1 MMPSLTH
8 KLACLILCILLLSK
22 LHHCFEEEEAKAA
35 RSVFLEDHQ
44 AIPLHG
50 LWSAYAKFF
59 KIIAG
64 KKLQAQE
71 VLNIDAYGAN
81 SQGYLKAW
89 KAVCSSSTPA
99 ILMVPEKKNYVL
111 EPITFSGPCK
121 SSVTVMIKGSVEAPV
136 DRSAWTDRKHWIMF
150 SGVDNLSVG
159 GGGVIDGNGN
169 VWWQNSC
176 KIKKSSPCVDA
187 PTALTFNGCKNL
199 RVENLRIQ
207 DSQQIHVSFQ
217 SCSGVDVSHLSITAP
232 ATSPNTDGI
241 HVTGT
246 QSITISD
253 SVIATG
259 DDCISIV
266 SGSANVMAKN
276 IVCGPGHGISIGSLG
291 GGNSKAIVSN
301 VTVDTARLSGT
312 TNGVRIKT
320 YQGGSGYAKNI
331 VFKNIVMQNVK
342 NPIIIDQNYCDS
354 KKPCQEQASAVEV
367 GQVLYKN
374 ITGTSASEVAI
385 DLSCS
390 KAAPCQGI
398 VLQDI
403 DLSHQGSTKSFCENA
418 KWSKLGTVVP
428 SPCTN

>member
-1 MMPSLTH
+1 MPSLAH

-22 LHHCFEEEEAKAA
+22 LHRCFGEEEAA
-35 RSVFLEDHQ
+35 RSVLFEGDQ
-44 AIPLHG
+44 PAIPLHD
-50 LWSAYAKFF
+50 LRSAYAKLYQLL
-59 KIIAG
+59 AG
-64 KKLQAQE
+64 MKVQAQE
-71 VLNIDAYGAN
+71 VINIDAYGAN
-81 SQGYLKAW
+81 SQGYQKAW
-89 KAVCSSSTPA
+89 NAVCSSSTPA
-99 ILMVPEKKNYVL
+99 ILTVPEKKNYVL
-111 EPITFSGPCK
+111 QPIAFSGPCK

-136 DRSAWTDRKHWIMF
+136 DRSLWAGKRYWIMF

-159 GGGVIDGNGN
+159 GGGVINGNGN

-207 DSQQIHVSFQ
+207 NSQQIHVSFQ
-217 SCSGVDVSHLSITAP
+217 SCSDVDVSHLSITAP
-232 ATSPNTDGI
+232 GTSPNTDGI
-241 HVTGT
+241 HVTET

-291 GGNSKAIVSN
+291 SGNSQARVSD

-320 YQGGSGYAKNI
+320 WQGGSGYAKNI

-354 KKPCQEQASAVEV
+354 NKPCHEQGSAVEV
-367 GQVLYKN
+367 GNVLYKN
-374 ITGTSASEVAI
+374 ITGTSASEDAI
-385 DLSCS
+385 ALSCS
-390 KAAPCQGI
+390 KATPCHGI

-403 DLSHQGSTKSFCENA
+403 NLGHSTQSSCENA
-418 KWSKLGTVVP
+418 KWSKLGSVVP

>member
-1 MMPSLTH
+1 MMMPSHAH

-22 LHHCFEEEEAKAA
+22 LHHCFGEEEAAS
-35 RSVFLEDHQ
+35 SVLLEDDQ
-44 AIPLHG
+44 AAMPLHD
-50 LWSAYAKFF
+50 LRSAYAKFYQL
-59 KIIAG
+59 IAG
-64 KKLQAQE
+64 RKVQAQE
-71 VLNIDAYGAN
+71 VINIDAYGAN

-89 KAVCSSSTPA
+89 NAVCSSSTPA
-99 ILMVPEKKNYVL
+99 ILTVPEKKNYVL
-111 EPITFSGPCK
+111 QPIIFSGPCK

-136 DRSAWTDRKHWIMF
+136 DRSVWAGKRYWIMF
-150 SGVDNLSVG
+150 RGVDNLSVG
-159 GGGVIDGNGN
+159 GGGVINGNGN

-176 KIKKSSPCVDA
+176 KIKKSSPCVGA

-199 RVENLRIQ
+199 RVQNLRIR

-232 ATSPNTDGI
+232 GTSPNTDGI

-291 GGNSKAIVSN
+291 GGNSQDRVSD

-320 YQGGSGYAKNI
+320 WQGGSGYAKNI

-354 KKPCQEQASAVEV
+354 NKPCHEQGSAVEI
-367 GQVLYKN
+367 GNVLYKN
-374 ITGTSASEVAI
+374 ITGTSASEDAI
-385 DLSCS
+385 ALSCS
-390 KAAPCQGI
+390 KATPCHDI

-403 DLSHQGSTKSFCENA
+403 DLGHSTKSSCENA
-418 KWSKLGTVVP
+418 KWSKLGSVVP